1 MNISDSSNISCGG
14 YSDGSAAVLASG
26 GIEPLSYIWDDP
38 ATTNTAQVT
47 GLSANQYYNV
57 TVTDAIGCIATDSV
71 ILTEPEIMIS
81 YMSDTI
87 NPTCYDYYMGSATV
101 NVSGGTAPYSYLWD
115 DPAQTT
121 TPVVTGLGAHIYYH
135 VTITDD
141 AGCKHAD
148 SIRLSRLDEITS
160 NIDIVSGISCY
171 GLSEGSASLSYS
183 GGTAP
188 YDILWDDPAGST
200 TTLVSGLSGDKY
212 YHVSLEDFNGCIIY
226 DSIMIPQPPL
236 LESSITNIT
245 GISYYEASDGSATIT
260 PDGGTPPYSYLWD
273 DDLNTT
279 DSTVSGLAAERYY
292 HVLITDANSCT
303 TTDSV
308 LLPEFVPLNAEITHY
323 SNVSCYGLNDGTAT
337 VTIASGN
344 PPYTILWNDDGAA
357 LPYSYTWAGPD
368 FFASEEEDI
377 THLEPGDYN
386 LGVTDGNGCTV
397 ASGSITITEPAILTS
412 TSHQVGH
419 ITCFGADNGSISVT
433 ITGGTLPYTYAWTGP
448 SGYTSFSEDISGLGP
463 GNKHS
468 YQLCH
473 GCFMLR

>member
-1 MNISDSSNISCGG
+1 
-14 YSDGSAAVLASG
+14 
-26 GIEPLSYIWDDP
+26 
-38 ATTNTAQVT
+38 
-47 GLSANQYYNV
+47 
-57 TVTDAIGCIATDSV
+57 
-71 ILTEPEIMIS
+71 
-81 YMSDTI
+81 
-87 NPTCYDYYMGSATV
+87 
-101 NVSGGTAPYSYLWD
+101 
-115 DPAQTT
+115 
-121 TPVVTGLGAHIYYH
+121 
-135 VTITDD
+135 
-141 AGCKHAD
+141 
-148 SIRLSRLDEITS
+148 
-160 NIDIVSGISCY
+160 
-171 GLSEGSASLSYS
+171 
-183 GGTAP
+183 
-188 YDILWDDPAGST
+188 
-200 TTLVSGLSGDKY
+200 
-212 YHVSLEDFNGCIIY
+212 
-226 DSIMIPQPPL
+226 MIPQPPL